1 MNGGL
6 KKMQWLILSKPE
18 RERLHPV
25 NVALFFIGMI
35 MIPFV
40 LTHDQAIIVVY
51 HLLLFLFVQER
62 TVFRYLL
69 LPALYAIMMCVPLLY
84 GASIDPLSIYETTI
98 QVTLFV
104 TSSQWIFTLVRLDQM
119 GPLFR
124 FLPRL
129 TRLTGMVLALIPSFL
144 RTWPEVKMSHPQKSL
159 AVRLER
165 MAAYHIIPI
174 EAAPSRLRSV
184 TRRDVQTGVLLTTG
198 LMLCFTPWSIISA
211 LLLPISLLFTKG
223 GIRDAYHVYRHRS
236 RRAIAT
242 TGK

>member
-1 MNGGL
+1 
-6 KKMQWLILSKPE
+6 MQWLILSKPE

-35 MIPFV
+35 TIPFV
-40 LTHDQAIIVVY
+40 LTHDQTIIVIY

-62 TVFRYLL
+62 TIFRYLL
-69 LPALYAIMMCVPLLY
+69 LPALYAVMMCVPLLY
-84 GASIDPLSIYETTI
+84 GASIDSFAIYETTI

-144 RTWPEVKMSHPQKSL
+144 RTWPEVKMSHPDASL
-159 AVRLER
+159 GIRLER

-174 EAAPSRLRSV
+174 EAAPSRLRPFA
-184 TRRDVQTGVLLTTG
+184 RRDVQTGVLLTMG
-198 LMLCFTPWSIISA
+198 VLLCFTSWAIASA
-211 LLLPISLLFTKG
+211 LLLPISLLVTKG
-223 GIRDAYHVYRHRS
+223 GMRDAYHVYRQRS
-236 RRAIAT
+236 RRATAT
-242 TGK
+242 SGNRT

>member
-1 MNGGL
+1 
-6 KKMQWLILSKPE
+6 MQWLILSKPE

-40 LTHDQAIIVVY
+40 LTHDQTTIVVY

-62 TVFRYLL
+62 NVFRYLV
-69 LPALYAIMMCVPLLY
+69 LPALYAVMMCVPLLY
-84 GASIDPLSIYETTI
+84 GASIDTVAIYETTI

-144 RTWPEVKMSHPQKSL
+144 RTWLGSQDESSRCVACCSTRADGGLSYYTDRSGAVSL
-159 AVRLER
+159 K
-165 MAAYHIIPI
+165 
-174 EAAPSRLRSV
+174 
-184 TRRDVQTGVLLTTG
+184 TGSET
-198 LMLCFTPWSIISA
+198 
-211 LLLPISLLFTKG
+211 
-223 GIRDAYHVYRHRS
+223 
-236 RRAIAT
+236 
-242 TGK
+242 

>member
-1 MNGGL
+1 
-6 KKMQWLILSKPE
+6 MQWLILSKPE

-40 LTHDQAIIVVY
+40 LTRDQTTVVVY
-51 HLLLFLFVQER
+51 HFLLFLFVQER
-62 TVFRYLL
+62 SVFRYLV
-69 LPALYAIMMCVPLLY
+69 LPALYAVMMCVPLLY
-84 GASIDPLSIYETTI
+84 GASIDTVAIYETTI
-98 QVTLFV
+98 QVTLFI

-144 RTWPEVKMSHPQKSL
+144 RTWPEVKMSHPDASL

-165 MAAYHIIPI
+165 MAAYHILPI
-174 EAAPSRLRSV
+174 EAAPSRLRHV
-184 TRRDVQTGVLLTTG
+184 TRRDVQTGMLLTVG
-198 LMLCFTPWSIISA
+198 LVLCFTPWAIITA
-211 LLLPISLLFTKG
+211 VILPVSLLFTKG

-236 RRAIAT
+236 RRSIAEPSKRT
-242 TGK
+242 

>member
-1 MNGGL
+1 
-6 KKMQWLILSKPE
+6 MQWLILSKPE

-35 MIPFV
+35 TIPFV
-40 LTHDQAIIVVY
+40 LTHDQSVIVVY

-62 TVFRYLL
+62 TVFRYLV
-69 LPALYAIMMCVPLLY
+69 LPALYAVMMCVPLLY
-84 GASIDPLSIYETTI
+84 GASIDTVAIYETTV
-98 QVTLFV
+98 QVTLFI

-144 RTWPEVKMSHPQKSL
+144 RTWPEVKMSHPNASL

-165 MAAYHIIPI
+165 MAAYHIVPI
-174 EAAPSRLRSV
+174 EAVPSRLRPI
-184 TRRDVQTGVLLTTG
+184 TRRDVQTGLLLAAG
-198 LMLCFTPWSIISA
+198 LALCLTPWAIISA
-211 LLLPISLLFTKG
+211 MILPVALLFTKG

-236 RRAIAT
+236 RRAT
-242 TGK
+242 TSTGGRT